1 MSTLHQSV
9 FGMKNFKFGSTTQK
23 EVGLNC
29 MRYLIN
35 SIDLFLFEV
44 EFPDNQM
51 RFKMLVQEYLFSPDG
66 RHYLPDIKVDDGN
79 SIFDIES
86 NFTIIVMLNL
96 L

>member
-1 MSTLHQSV
+1 
-9 FGMKNFKFGSTTQK
+9 
-23 EVGLNC
+23 

-51 RFKMLVQEYLFSPDG
+51 RFKMLVQEYLFSPHG
-66 RHYLPDIKVDDGN
+66 RHYLPDVKVDDGN